1 MPHRQ
6 RPSEPPADFS
16 STNGHA
22 ADPLHRLAGLLDAPP
37 SSNGSKRIDLHCHSD
52 ASNKTGE
59 AMLKMIQCPES
70 YSRPQD
76 VYAQALRRGMD
87 FVTITDHDTQD
98 GVRRILDM
106 PGVVVGEELTC
117 WFPEDGCKMHILVYG
132 HTPQQHEDLQRL
144 APDLYKVAAYFEEHN
159 LAHSVAHPIYRQ
171 NDKLERWHLERLL
184 LLFKSFECLNGAH
197 SALHRDAFEPLL
209 DSLTAEEIERLSKV
223 HGIKPRWNEPWKKGR
238 TAGSD
243 DHGLLNIGRTWTE
256 LPADVE
262 TPEDIL
268 QAIRD
273 GRTTPGGESGSSIKL
288 AHTFWGVAMRYYTR
302 HLLDPG
308 GNNANLAA
316 TLMQTF
322 AGERP
327 KPTKLQLLV
336 LGVRGK
342 VNKVRKKVVTR
353 FRGEPEVPP
362 TSGLIKNLFIES
374 VKKRLPEHTALVEEL
389 DKGLPPLGNH
399 EEMLRFVNSINRDV
413 SQGVA
418 EAFTDSLDRASLVG
432 LFDAIGAA
440 LAQQFVL
447 SPYYF
452 ALFHQNKERRLLPS
466 ITRQDVRRRGDKLKV
481 GLFTDTFDDIN
492 GVGRFIRDMGRLAH
506 ESGRELIVHTSTP
519 EGELKFDDKQ
529 APFRRNFAP
538 LVSRPMPYYSELKV
552 NIPPVLEVLEWADRQ
567 QFDVIHVS
575 TPGPMGLVGLLAAK
589 MLRAPVL
596 ATYHTDFPAYVEK
609 LTGDH
614 RVAGNV
620 AWFMRC
626 FYKIPDA
633 VFSRS
638 SAYKFNLADL
648 GVKEDRIR
656 SIRPGI
662 DLDRFNPSKADPA
675 VLTNLGVDRSQ
686 TPNVL
691 LYAGRVS
698 VEKNLPM
705 LAEAFRQL
713 CRHRRDVCLV
723 VAGDGPYRKQMEK
736 ELAGLPVHFAGFC
749 DDARLAAL
757 YATATLFVFP
767 SRTDTLGQV
776 VMEAQ
781 ACGLPCLV
789 GADGG
794 PKETVI
800 DKETGLVLPATDS
813 AAWCDAAD
821 KLLADRDR
829 LGRFRAASLDR
840 GLRLGI
846 SRSFEAFWHEHTV
859 VGDPPR
865 PDDPRIPAPM
875 PAGAIAPLT

>member
-1 MPHRQ
+1 MHQPN
-6 RPSEPPADFS
+6 RPSQPNFFD
-16 STNGHA
+16 
-22 ADPLHRLAGLLDAPP
+22 RLADTENAVGV
-37 SSNGSKRIDLHCHSD
+37 KRVDLHCHSD

-59 AMLKMIQCPES
+59 AMLKMIRCPES

-98 GVRRILDM
+98 GVFALEATGV
-106 PGVVVGEELTC
+106 PGVVIGEELTC
-117 WFPEDGCKMHILVYG
+117 WFPEDGCKMHVLVYG
-132 HTPQQHEDLQRL
+132 HTPQQHLELQAMAR
-144 APDLYKVAAYFEEHN
+144 DIYQVAAYFEEHD

-184 LLFKSFECLNGAH
+184 LIFKSFEALNGAH
-197 SALHRDAFEPLL
+197 SALHREAFEPLL
-209 DSLTAEEIERLSKV
+209 ESLTPDEIERLSKV
-223 HGIKPRWNEPWKKGR
+223 HGIAPRWPEPWKKGR

-256 LPADVE
+256 FPADVS
-262 TPEDIL
+262 TPADVL

-273 GRTTPGGESGSSIKL
+273 GRTTPGGESGSSVKL

-302 HLLDPG
+302 HLLDPN
-308 GNNANLAA
+308 GNSANLAA

-327 KPTKLQLLV
+327 KPTKLQLVTLAAK
-336 LGVRGK
+336 G
-342 VNKVRKKVVTR
+342 KVRKIRKNVVAKL
-353 FRGEPEVPP
+353 RGEPDVPP

-374 VKKRLPEHTALVEEL
+374 VKKRLGEHPGLLAEL
-389 DKGLPPLGNH
+389 DNGLPPLGNH
-399 EEMLRFVNSINRDV
+399 GEMLKFVHSINRDV
-413 SQGVA
+413 SAGVA
-418 EAFTDSLDRASLVG
+418 EAIGDSLDRASLVG

-447 SPYYF
+447 VPYYF

-492 GVGRFIRDMGRLAH
+492 GVGRFIRDMGRLAT

-519 EGELKFDDKQ
+519 TAEIRFDDVA

-538 LVSRPMPYYSELKV
+538 LVSRPMPYYDELKV

-589 MLRAPVL
+589 MLRVPVL

-614 RVAGNV
+614 RQAGNV
-620 AWFMRC
+620 AMFMKWF
-626 FYKIPDA
+626 YQIPEA
-633 VFSRS
+633 VFTRS
-638 SAYKFNLADL
+638 ASYRFNLTDL
-648 GVKEDRIR
+648 GVREDRIVGMK
-656 SIRPGI
+656 PGI
-662 DLDRFNPSKADPA
+662 DLDKFNPSKADA
-675 VLTNLGVDRSQ
+675 TVLESLGVDTAK

-698 VEKNLPM
+698 VEKNLP
-705 LAEAFRQL
+705 LLVRAFKQL
-713 CRHRRDVCLV
+713 SSRRKDVCLV
-723 VAGDGPYRKQMEK
+723 VAGDGPYRGEMEK
-736 ELAGLPVHFAGFC
+736 EFRGLPVHFAGYC
-749 DDARLAAL
+749 DDAKIAAL
-757 YATATLFVFP
+757 YSTATLFVFP

-789 GADGG
+789 SPEGG
-794 PKETVI
+794 PKETVV
-800 DKETGLVLPATDS
+800 DKETGLVLPATDP
-813 AAWCDAAD
+813 AAWCEAIHA
-821 KLLADRDR
+821 LLDDRPR
-829 LGRFRAASLDR
+829 LASFAAASRER
-840 GLRLGI
+840 GAKFGI
-846 SRSFEAFWHEHTV
+846 GRSFEAFWQQHV
-859 VGDPPR
+859 AVGNPPMVE
-865 PDDPRIPAPM
+865 DPRSVAPAP
-875 PAGAIAPLT
+875 AGLGA

>member
-1 MPHRQ
+1 MPQ
-6 RPSEPPADFS
+6 SPFFD
-16 STNGHA
+16 
-22 ADPLHRLAGLLDAPP
+22 RLAEAEASAVGA
-37 SSNGSKRIDLHCHSD
+37 GRRADLHCHSD

-59 AMLKMIQCPES
+59 AMLKMIRCPES

-87 FVTITDHDTQD
+87 FVTITDHDTRD
-98 GVRRILDM
+98 GVTTILDM
-106 PGVVVGEELTC
+106 PGVLVGEELTC
-117 WFPEDGCKMHILVYG
+117 WFPEDGCKMHVLVYG
-132 HTPQQHEDLQRL
+132 HTAAQHDALQAMAR
-144 APDLYKVAAYFEEHN
+144 DIYKVAAYFEEHG

-184 LLFKSFECLNGAH
+184 LLFKTFECLNGAH
-197 SALHRDAFEPLL
+197 SALHREAFEPLL
-209 DSLTAEEIERLSKV
+209 ESLTPDEIDRLSKV
-223 HGIKPRWNEPWKKGR
+223 HGIAPRWPEPWKKGR

-256 LPADVE
+256 FPADVE
-262 TPEDIL
+262 TPADVL

-273 GRTTPGGESGSSIKL
+273 GRTTPGGESGSSVKL

-308 GNNANLAA
+308 KNSASLAA
-316 TLMQTF
+316 TMMQTF

-327 KPTKLQLLV
+327 KPTKLQLLGLV
-336 LGVRGK
+336 ARGK
-342 VNKVRKKVVTR
+342 VKKLKKNVAATL
-353 FRGEPEVPP
+353 RGRPDVPP
-362 TSGLIKNLFIES
+362 TSNLIRNLFVDS
-374 VKKRLPEHTALVEEL
+374 VKKRLGEHPGLLAEL

-399 EEMLRFVNSINRDV
+399 AEMLKLVHSINRDV

-418 EAFTDSLDRASLVG
+418 GAIGDSIGRASLVG

-447 SPYYF
+447 IPYYF

-492 GVGRFIRDMGRLAH
+492 GVGRFVRDMGRLAQ

-519 EGELKFDDKQ
+519 ENELRFDETA

-538 LVSRPMPYYSELKV
+538 LVSRPMPYYDELKV

-589 MLRAPVL
+589 MLRVPVL

-614 RVAGNV
+614 RQAGNV
-620 AWFMRC
+620 AMFMRW
-626 FYKIPDA
+626 FYKLPEA
-633 VFSRS
+633 VFTRS
-638 SAYKFNLADL
+638 VSYRFNLTDL
-648 GVKEDRIR
+648 GVKEERICPMK
-656 SIRPGI
+656 PGI
-662 DLDRFNPSKADPA
+662 DLDKFNPSKADA
-675 VLTNLGVDRSQ
+675 GVLRSLGVDLAK

-698 VEKNLPM
+698 VEKNLP
-705 LAEAFRQL
+705 LLVRAFKQL
-713 CRHRRDVCLV
+713 STRRKDVHLV
-723 VAGDGPYRKQMEK
+723 IAGDGPYRAEMER
-736 ELAGLPVHFAGFC
+736 ELAGLPVKFAGYC
-749 DDARLAAL
+749 DDAKLAAL

-789 GADGG
+789 SPEGG
-794 PKETVI
+794 PKETVV
-800 DKETGLVLPATDS
+800 DKETGLVLPATDP
-813 AAWCDAAD
+813 AAWCEAIHLLLGDRPRLQGFAA
-821 KLLADRDR
+821 ARER
-829 LGRFRAASLDR
+829 GSRF
-840 GLRLGI
+840 GI
-846 SRSFEAFWHEHTV
+846 ARSFEAFWQQHV
-859 VGDPPR
+859 ALGDPPLV
-865 PDDPRIPAPM
+865 DDARTVAPAP
-875 PAGAIAPLT
+875 AGLGA

>member
-1 MPHRQ
+1 MPQFPRSDDSRH
-6 RPSEPPADFS
+6 PAFFE
-16 STNGHA
+16 
-22 ADPLHRLAGLLDAPP
+22 RLATLDGADSPRM
-37 SSNGSKRIDLHCHSD
+37 KRIDLHCHSD

-87 FVTITDHDTQD
+87 FVTITDHDTQE
-98 GVRRILDM
+98 GVHRILDM

-132 HTPQQHEDLQRL
+132 HTPRQHADLQAMARNIY
-144 APDLYKVAAYFEEHN
+144 DVAAYFEEHN

-209 DSLTAEEIERLSKV
+209 ASLTKEEFERLAEV
-223 HGIKPRWNEPWKKGR
+223 HGMVPRWNEPWVKGR

-256 LPADVE
+256 LPVDIETAD
-262 TPEDIL
+262 DIL

-273 GRTTPGGESGSSIKL
+273 GRTRPGGESGSSVKL

-316 TLMQTF
+316 TLMQTL

-327 KPTKLQLLV
+327 KPTKLQLATLA
-336 LGVRGK
+336 VRGR
-342 VNKVRKKVVTR
+342 VKKLQKNVVAK
-353 FRGEPEVPP
+353 FRREPDVPP

-374 VKKRLPEHTALVEEL
+374 VKKRLGEHPGLVAEL
-389 DKGLPPLGNH
+389 DHGLPPLGNH
-399 EEMLRFVNSINRDV
+399 EEMLKFVNSINRDV

-418 EAFTDSLDRASLVG
+418 EAISDSIDRASLVG

-466 ITRQDVRRRGDKLKV
+466 ITRQDVRRRGDRLKV

-506 ESGRELIVHTSTP
+506 DSGRELIVHTSTP
-519 EGELKFDDKQ
+519 QSELRFDEVE

-538 LVSRPMPYYSELKV
+538 LVSRPMPYYSELKA

-575 TPGPMGLVGLLAAK
+575 TPGPMGLVGLMAAR

-620 AWFMRC
+620 EWFMRW
-626 FYKIPDA
+626 FYKLPEA

-638 SAYKFNLADL
+638 SAYRFNLIDL
-648 GVKEDRIR
+648 GVSESRLRTIK
-656 SIRPGI
+656 PGI
-662 DLDRFNPSKADPA
+662 DLDKFNPTKADPA
-675 VLTNLGVDRSQ
+675 VARALGVDLQQ

-691 LYAGRVS
+691 FYAGRVS
-698 VEKNLPM
+698 VEKNLP
-705 LAEAFRQL
+705 LLVDAFKAL
-713 CRHRRDVCLV
+713 CKRRRDICLV
-723 VAGDGPYRKQMEK
+723 IAGDGPYRKEMESA
-736 ELAGLPVHFAGFC
+736 LTGLPAHFAGYC
-749 DDARLAAL
+749 DDTKLAAL
-757 YATATLFVFP
+757 YAASTLFMFP

-789 GADGG
+789 SPEGG
-794 PKETVI
+794 PKETI
-800 DKETGLVLPATDS
+800 SDKETGLVLSATDPT
-813 AAWCDAAD
+813 AWVDATDA
-821 KLLADRDR
+821 LLADKPK
-829 LGRFRAASLDR
+829 LARFRAASVER
-840 GLRLGI
+840 GLRFGI
-846 SRSFEAFWHEHTV
+846 SGSFEAFWHEHTL
-859 VGDPPR
+859 VGDPPH
-865 PDDPRIPAPM
+865 PDDPRIPAPH
-875 PAGAIAPLT
+875 PTGVAFPVS

>member
-1 MPHRQ
+1 MPKTFESPRT
-6 RPSEPPADFS
+6 S
-16 STNGHA
+16 
-22 ADPLHRLAGLLDAPP
+22 LLDRPDTTADQGPGP
-37 SSNGSKRIDLHCHSD
+37 GVRRADLHCHSE

-59 AMLKMIQCPES
+59 AMLNMIRCPES

-87 FVTITDHDTQD
+87 FVTITDHDSIE
-98 GVRRILDM
+98 GVEKILEM
-106 PGVVVGEELTC
+106 PGVLVGEELTC
-117 WFPEDGCKMHILVYG
+117 WFPEDGCKMHVLVYG
-132 HTPQQHEDLQRL
+132 ISPRQHAELQATARNIY
-144 APDLYKVAAYFEEHN
+144 DVAAYFEENN

-197 SALHRDAFEPLL
+197 SALHRDAFEPLM
-209 DSLTAEEIERLSKV
+209 DSLSPEEIDRLSLV
-223 HGIKPRWNEPWKKGR
+223 HGIKPRWPEPWRKGR

-256 LPADVE
+256 FPADVE
-262 TPEDIL
+262 TPEDVL

-273 GRTTPGGESGSSIKL
+273 GRTRPGGESGSSVKL
-288 AHTFWGVAMRYYTR
+288 AHTFWGVAIRYYTR

-308 GNNANLAA
+308 GNSANLAA
-316 TLMQTF
+316 TLLQTI

-327 KPTKLQLLV
+327 KPSKLQMVMLAAKGKARRLRK
-336 LGVRGK
+336 GVVARLRG
-342 VNKVRKKVVTR
+342 RSD
-353 FRGEPEVPP
+353 VPP
-362 TSGLIKNLFIES
+362 TSGLIKHLFLDS
-374 VKKRLPEHTALVEEL
+374 VKRRLGEHPDLVAEL

-418 EAFTDSLDRASLVG
+418 EAISDSIDRASLVS

-466 ITRQDVRRRGDKLKV
+466 ITRQDVRRRGDRLKV

-519 EGELKFDDKQ
+519 GSELKFTDEQ
-529 APFRRNFAP
+529 TPFRRNFEP
-538 LVSRPMPYYSELKV
+538 LVSRPMPYYAELAI
-552 NIPPVLEVLEWADRQ
+552 NLPPVLEVLEWADRQ

-589 MLRAPVL
+589 MLRVPVL
-596 ATYHTDFPAYVEK
+596 ATYHTDFPAYIEK

-614 RVAGNV
+614 RLSNAS
-620 AWFMRC
+620 AQYMRWF
-626 FYKIPDA
+626 YGVPQA

-638 SAYKFNLADL
+638 GSYRFNLVDI
-648 GVKEDRIR
+648 GVKEDRLRTIK
-656 SIRPGI
+656 PGI
-662 DLDRFNPSKADPA
+662 DLDKFNPGRADPS
-675 VLTNLGVDRSQ
+675 VVHSTGVDLSR

-698 VEKNLPM
+698 VEKNLP
-705 LAEAFRQL
+705 LLVRAFKQL
-713 CRHRRDVCLV
+713 STRRRDVCLI
-723 VAGDGPYRKQMEK
+723 VAGDGPFRRQMQE
-736 ELAGLPVHFAGFC
+736 ELAGLPAFFPGYC
-749 DDARLAAL
+749 DDAKLAAL
-757 YATATLFVFP
+757 YAGAAIFVFP

-789 GADGG
+789 SPEGG
-794 PKETVI
+794 PKETVV
-800 DKETGLVLPATDS
+800 DGLTGLVLPATEPAD
-813 AAWCDAAD
+813 WCEAMDD
-821 KLLADRDR
+821 LLNNRQRLADMRHAAALR
-829 LGRFRAASLDR
+829 GGRF
-840 GLRLGI
+840 GI
-846 SRSFEAFWHEHTV
+846 RRSFEAFWREHAL
-859 VGDPPR
+859 VGDPPH
-865 PDDPRIPAPM
+865 PDDPRIPAPI
-875 PAGAIAPLT
+875 PAGAVLPLG